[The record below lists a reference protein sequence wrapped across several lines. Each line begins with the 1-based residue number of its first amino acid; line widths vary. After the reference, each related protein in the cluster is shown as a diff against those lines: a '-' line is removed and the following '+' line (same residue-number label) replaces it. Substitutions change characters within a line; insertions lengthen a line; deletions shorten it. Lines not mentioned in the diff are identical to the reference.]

1 MREHEWGVN
10 GSAEVRKERKSSLI
24 NTALLTCVW
33 YVGSDLLNN
42 LIIRH
47 TPIED
52 GCGMSEN
59 ERREL
64 FNKPRTYL
72 MEAIVAAPILEETVF
87 RKIPDL
93 LLRRK
98 ADNPLSAVATSAIFA
113 GVHNIKTDGTGGY
126 ETKKVPLQEFTDGL
140 LYWYMYK
147 KRGIL
152 HSMVAHATSNALV
165 FADNHLY
172 KKMPRKK

>member
-1 MREHEWGVN
+1 MREHEQVT
-10 GSAEVRKERKSSLI
+10 SLAEGRKERRPSLI
-24 NTALLTCVW
+24 NTALLTGAW
-33 YVGSDLLNN
+33 YIGTDLLNG
-42 LIIRH
+42 LIVRH
-47 TPIED
+47 TPIQD
-52 GCGMSEN
+52 GCGMSER
-59 ERREL
+59 EREAL
-64 FNKPRTYL
+64 INKPRLYF

-165 FADNHLY
+165 FVDNHLY
-172 KKMPRKK
+172 KKMPGKK